1 MPAHNDFAMALAT
14 IDRRRR
20 GGAGRRGLLIGAAAA
35 LGVGLV
41 AAHADTCHALA
52 SEAYRSVTDSHLVMW
67 IERAGAALGCF

>member
-1 MPAHNDFAMALAT
+1 MALAT
-14 IDRRRR
+14 ADRRRR
-20 GGAGRRGLLIGAAAA
+20 GGAGRRGLLIGVVAA

-52 SEAYRSVTDSHLVMW
+52 ADAYRSVTDSYLVMW